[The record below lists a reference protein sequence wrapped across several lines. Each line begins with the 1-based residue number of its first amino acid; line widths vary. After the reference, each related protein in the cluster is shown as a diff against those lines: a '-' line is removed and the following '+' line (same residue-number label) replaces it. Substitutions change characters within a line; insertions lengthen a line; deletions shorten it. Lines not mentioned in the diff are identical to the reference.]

1 MKYLLWALYAV
12 LGLVGALVAAIILYF
27 LFVFVCSFFISTKK
41 EYNQDSKFFRFL
53 LTSTTGIG
61 MKIMRIRYDLVDL
74 DKIPEG
80 KQMLFVC
87 NHRSNFD
94 PLVSWHIL
102 RKHYPAFISKESNFK
117 VPFYGRLIRRC
128 CFMSIDREN
137 PRKAMVTIDRA
148 SKLLQ
153 ADEVS
158 IAVYPEGTRSK
169 SCELLPFHNGV
180 IKIAQKANVPVVVLT
195 IQGTE
200 SVAKR
205 YPWRSTTVRLKYLGT
220 FDAERVKLSK
230 TSAIA
235 DDARDMMIADLKDH
249 PLVQK

>member
-1 MKYLLWALYAV
+1 MKYLLWALYGI
-12 LGLVGALVAAIILYF
+12 LGLIGAIVAGVILYF
-27 LFVFVCSFFISTKK
+27 LFVFVCSFFIDTKK
-41 EYNQDSKFFRFL
+41 EYNQDSKFYRFL

-80 KQMLFVC
+80 KQMLFIC

-94 PLVSWHIL
+94 PLISWHIL
-102 RKHYPAFISKESNFK
+102 RKHYPSFISKESNFK
-117 VPFYGRLIRRC
+117 IPFYGRMIRRC

-137 PRKAMVTIDRA
+137 PRKAMATIDRA

-180 IKIAQKANVPVVVLT
+180 LKIAQKANVPVVVLT
-195 IQGTE
+195 IQGSE

-205 YPWRSTTVRLKYLGT
+205 YPWRSTKVRLKYVGM

-230 TSAIA
+230 TSIIA
-235 DDARDMMIADLKDH
+235 DEARDMMIRDLQND
-249 PLVQK
+249 PLKQ

>member
-12 LGLVGALVAAIILYF
+12 LGLLGALVAAIIIYF
-27 LFVFVCSFFISTKK
+27 LFVFLVSLFISTKK
-41 EYNQDSKFFRFL
+41 EYNKDSKFTRFL
-53 LTSTTGIG
+53 MQSSTGIG
-61 MKIMRIRYDLVDL
+61 MRIMRIRYDLVDL

-94 PLVSWHIL
+94 PLISWRLL
-102 RKHYPAFISKESNFK
+102 RKHYPSFISKEENFK
-117 VPFYGRLIRRC
+117 IPFYGRYIRRS

-137 PRKAMVTIDRA
+137 PRNAMMTIDRA
-148 SKLLQ
+148 SKLLL

-169 SCELLPFHNGV
+169 TCELLPFHNGV
-180 IKIAQKANVPVVVLT
+180 FKIAQKANVPVVVLT

-200 SVAKR
+200 KVAKN
-205 YPWRSTTVRLKYLGT
+205 YPWKSTLVRLKCVGVIPA
-220 FDAERVKLSK
+220 DHVKESK
-230 TSAIA
+230 TSIIA
-235 DDARDMMIADLKDH
+235 DEAREMIEKDLADH
-249 PLVQK
+249 PI